1 MTLTTAA
8 TLTVLALVDS
18 TSFGTLLIPIW
29 LLLAPGRIRVGR
41 VLVFLGAVAG
51 VYLLLG
57 VALVAGA
64 SALLG
69 DLDALAEDPVV
80 TRVQL
85 VVGVGLLVG
94 SFFIGGKKKDGED
107 RPRGRLLGWR
117 ERAMGTGSGIGG
129 LMTLAL
135 AAVALEVVT
144 MLPYLAATGLIA
156 STDLGMPARVVVLA
170 GYCLVMILPALVL
183 MAGRLVARRAV
194 GPVLERLSR
203 WMERHGG
210 ETTGWIVGIVGFLVA
225 RDAVGRMPE
234 LISFLDAL

>member
-41 VLVFLGAVAG
+41 VLVFLGTVAG

-194 GPVLERLSR
+194 EPVLERLSR

>member
-1 MTLTTAA
+1 MMLTTAA

-41 VLVFLGAVAG
+41 VLVFLGTVAG

-57 VALVAGA
+57 IALVAGA
-64 SALLG
+64 SALFG

-234 LISFLDAL
+234 LISFLDAQ

>member
-41 VLVFLGAVAG
+41 VLVFLGTVAG

>member
-41 VLVFLGAVAG
+41 VLVFLGTVAG

-64 SALLG
+64 SALFG

>member
-194 GPVLERLSR
+194 EPVLERLSR

>member
-41 VLVFLGAVAG
+41 VLVFLGTVAG

-57 VALVAGA
+57 IALVAGA

-194 GPVLERLSR
+194 EPVLERLSR

>member
-41 VLVFLGAVAG
+41 VLVFLGTVAG

-57 VALVAGA
+57 IALVAGA
-64 SALLG
+64 SALFG

-107 RPRGRLLGWR
+107 RPRGWLLGWR